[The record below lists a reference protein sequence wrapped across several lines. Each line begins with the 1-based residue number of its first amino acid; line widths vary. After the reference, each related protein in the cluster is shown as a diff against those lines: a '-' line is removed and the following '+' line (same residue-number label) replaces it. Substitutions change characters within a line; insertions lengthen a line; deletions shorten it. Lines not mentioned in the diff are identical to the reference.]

1 MAHQDFLIYNADVAI
16 QLEVPTAR
24 TAALF
29 HALSDEKR
37 LRILSLLRA
46 GERCVCELTDA
57 LDLPQ
62 SLLSFHLKTLR
73 EAGLVADRREGR
85 WVYYAISTGAV
96 AEARVAL
103 EELSVEPPARA
114 RAARC

>member
-1 MAHQDFLIYNADVAI
+1 LIYNADMAV
-16 QLEVPTAR
+16 QLDVPTAR
-24 TAALF
+24 AAALF

-85 WVYYAISTGAV
+85 WVYYAIATGAIG
-96 AEARVAL
+96 EALVAL
-103 EELSVEPPARA
+103 EELNVEPPVRA